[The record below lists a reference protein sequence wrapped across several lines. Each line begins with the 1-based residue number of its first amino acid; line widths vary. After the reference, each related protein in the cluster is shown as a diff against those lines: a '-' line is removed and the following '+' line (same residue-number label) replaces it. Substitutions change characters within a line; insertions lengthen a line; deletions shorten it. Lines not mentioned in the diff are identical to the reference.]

1 MSPLR
6 FVDARSFLR
15 NSLVA
20 FVASCLTTVASA
32 SLNSWVSIRAL
43 LAMASAVIFL
53 GLAGAKREWDL
64 ESRAAL
70 SGSSWFCGGSSG
82 LVAGFWLVEAAH
94 IGDEMNFVR
103 VLLFAPL
110 GVVLSMI
117 LSIGIALTVGVARRK
132 HPVSRPTK

>member
-1 MSPLR
+1 MTPLR

-32 SLNSWVSIRAL
+32 SPNSWVSILAL
-43 LAMASAVIFL
+43 LAMASAMIIV
-53 GLAGAKREWDL
+53 GLTEAKREWDL
-64 ESRAAL
+64 ESRAAF
-70 SGSSWFCGGSSG
+70 SGFSWVCGGGSG
-82 LVAGFWLVEAAH
+82 LVAGFWLVVAVH

-103 VLLFAPL
+103 VLLFAPM
-110 GVVLSMI
+110 GVVLAMI

-132 HPVSRPTK
+132 HPVSGPTK